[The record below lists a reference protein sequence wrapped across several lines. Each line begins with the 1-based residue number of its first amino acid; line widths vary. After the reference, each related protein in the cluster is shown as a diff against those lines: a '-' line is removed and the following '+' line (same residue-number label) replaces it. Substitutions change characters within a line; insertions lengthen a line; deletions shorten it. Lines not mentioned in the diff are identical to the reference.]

1 MMLLHYLNR
10 SSEESPQ
17 GEAGFSPSLSS
28 LSAHFSNC
36 NQPRKWDVKTYNF
49 LPYSTKLLFHPL
61 KEERLHPESVNLD
74 KASSPC
80 VNVGVFHF
88 FQSNWIINIMFLMS
102 LISTLFYI
110 MYNSRSGDVFCFS
123 LISYFPL
130 QAPRSWS
137 SGQVKKDILSFY
149 PYTTNL
155 TPYQWTNKHLVA
167 IIDLTSVRGRAG
179 GSPLFI
185 LAWCLAW

>member
-1 MMLLHYLNR
+1 
-10 SSEESPQ
+10 
-17 GEAGFSPSLSS
+17 
-28 LSAHFSNC
+28 
-36 NQPRKWDVKTYNF
+36 
-49 LPYSTKLLFHPL
+49 
-61 KEERLHPESVNLD
+61 VNLD

-149 PYTTNL
+149 PYTKQDKIKACACTRARARAHTHTHTHTHTQIHRQTNL

-185 LAWCLAW
+185 LAWCLAWWLKLSYA